1 MEEPEEGLGRTD
13 DRAHG
18 IPTAGT
24 GMFLSPLLG
33 VDACHKQYMHCPDG
47 KKTGPISDFSLRGH
61 SPWIFLT

>member
-13 DRAHG
+13 DRVHG

-33 VDACHKQYMHCPDG
+33 VDACHKQYLHCPDG
-47 KKTGPISDFSLRGH
+47 KKLARSLTSH
-61 SPWIFLT
+61 SVDTALGFF